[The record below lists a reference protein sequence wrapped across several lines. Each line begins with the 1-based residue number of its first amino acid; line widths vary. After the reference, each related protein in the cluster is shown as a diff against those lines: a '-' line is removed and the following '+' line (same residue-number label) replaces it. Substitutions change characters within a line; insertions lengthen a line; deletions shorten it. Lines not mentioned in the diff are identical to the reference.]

1 MLMFS
6 NFKWI
11 TLIYECRKRA
21 VVISR
26 KLAIGHGRR
35 LSPVAIFDNK
45 KQLNLLIFTA
55 VNHL

>member
-1 MLMFS
+1 MFS